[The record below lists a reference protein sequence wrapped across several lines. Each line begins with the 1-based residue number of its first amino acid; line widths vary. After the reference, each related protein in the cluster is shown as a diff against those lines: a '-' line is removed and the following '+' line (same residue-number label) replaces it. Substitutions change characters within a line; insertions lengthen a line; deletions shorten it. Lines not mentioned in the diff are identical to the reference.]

1 MITTRAPDGAKNTL
15 CIPLIHDR
23 IVLDQNVARKIYG
36 PRLKYFLTITLF
48 DHIARW
54 HCIGLKNTQSSFPWS
69 WKKQIRKSAPPQREQ
84 EFPPQIVHKDCI
96 TAVADLVI
104 PFVEECRWFWS
115 DTKAPLLPSCGNTA
129 LLSVC
134 QAKHSSALS
143 SMCVQRPHLEWGGQ
157 PGWDLTIYWKSWR
170 TKNSFKWGDWH
181 IWCFLLNPGLWSL
194 LLVPLISKG
203 VAFKRG
209 IKCKLDG
216 LKLLYLMSSA

>member
-1 MITTRAPDGAKNTL
+1 MYSID
-15 CIPLIHDR
+15 
-23 IVLDQNVARKIYG
+23 
-36 PRLKYFLTITLF
+36 PRPNCPWPECSKRDILAAETEILF
-48 DHIARW
+48 DH
-54 HCIGLKNTQSSFPWS
+54 NSFWPHSAVTLHWS
-69 WKKQIRKSAPPQREQ
+69 QKHPILLSLVLKKQIRKSAPPQREQ

-134 QAKHSSALS
+134 QAKHFSALS

-194 LLVPLISKG
+194 LLVPLISK
-203 VAFKRG
+203 AFKRG

>member
-1 MITTRAPDGAKNTL
+1 MYSID
-15 CIPLIHDR
+15 
-23 IVLDQNVARKIYG
+23 
-36 PRLKYFLTITLF
+36 PRPNCPWPECSKKDILAETEILF
-48 DHIARW
+48 DHNSFWPHSAVTLHWSQKHPILLSLV
-54 HCIGLKNTQSSFPWS
+54 LK
-69 WKKQIRKSAPPQREQ
+69 KKQIRKSAPPQREQ

-96 TAVADLVI
+96 TAVADLAI

-134 QAKHSSALS
+134 QAKHFSALS
-143 SMCVQRPHLEWGGQ
+143 SMCVQRPHLESGGQ

-170 TKNSFKWGDWH
+170 KKN
-181 IWCFLLNPGLWSL
+181 
-194 LLVPLISKG
+194 LISN
-203 VAFKRG
+203 AFKRG